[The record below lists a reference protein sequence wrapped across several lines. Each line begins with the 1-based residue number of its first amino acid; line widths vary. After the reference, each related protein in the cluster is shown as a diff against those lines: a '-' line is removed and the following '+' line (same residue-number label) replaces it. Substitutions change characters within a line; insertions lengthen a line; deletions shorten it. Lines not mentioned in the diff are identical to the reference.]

1 MDKVTIHYN
10 NDDTEMYVYSVN
22 TDYISGAIKYHK
34 NFYEASFLSFLR
46 TNFNNQKNIID
57 IGANIGNHS
66 LFFAK
71 YMNCNKIFSFEP
83 FIQNIE
89 IFKKNL
95 SNYKDKCILFEKA
108 LSDKDGEMV
117 LYNSEE
123 NNFGGFSLYKQ
134 EKSFEVL
141 KKIAVEKL
149 DNFNLKDVTLIK
161 IDVENHENEVLV
173 GSKQTIL
180 NNKPI
185 IVLENS
191 YYYFSH
197 IFPNQN
203 PHEEFFKELGYIKIF
218 SNVCESSMDIWSPIN
233 L

>member
-10 NDDTEMYVYSVN
+10 NDDTEMYVYSVS
-22 TDYISGAIKYHK
+22 TDYVSRVIKYHK

-95 SNYKDKCILFEKA
+95 SNYEDKCILFEKA

-117 LYNSEE
+117 LYN
-123 NNFGGFSLYKQ
+123 
-134 EKSFEVL
+134 V
-141 KKIAVEKL
+141 
-149 DNFNLKDVTLIK
+149 
-161 IDVENHENEVLV
+161 
-173 GSKQTIL
+173 
-180 NNKPI
+180 
-185 IVLENS
+185 
-191 YYYFSH
+191 
-197 IFPNQN
+197 
-203 PHEEFFKELGYIKIF
+203 
-218 SNVCESSMDIWSPIN
+218 
-233 L
+233 